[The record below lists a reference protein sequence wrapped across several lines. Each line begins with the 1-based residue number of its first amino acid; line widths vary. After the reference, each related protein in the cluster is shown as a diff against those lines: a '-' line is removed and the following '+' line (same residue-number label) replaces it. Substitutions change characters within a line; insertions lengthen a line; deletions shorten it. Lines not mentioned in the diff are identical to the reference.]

1 MLGYRN
7 GLLLQLLN
15 PKVIILGLTVYSTF
29 LSTMARTPFN
39 LVASALCFTL
49 MSFSAL
55 STWALFGM
63 ALSRLLR
70 TEGARKAVN
79 AVLSLLLVST
89 AVRMLFTLS

>member
-1 MLGYRN
+1 MAKRRIVLIGYR
-7 GLLLQLLN
+7 GSG
-15 PKVIILGLTVYSTF
+15 KSTV
-29 LSTMARTPFN
+29 
-39 LVASALCFTL
+39 
-49 MSFSAL
+49 
-55 STWALFGM
+55 GM

>member
-1 MLGYRN
+1 
-7 GLLLQLLN
+7 
-15 PKVIILGLTVYSTF
+15 
-29 LSTMARTPFN
+29 
-39 LVASALCFTL
+39 

-70 TEGARKAVN
+70 TEGARKVVN